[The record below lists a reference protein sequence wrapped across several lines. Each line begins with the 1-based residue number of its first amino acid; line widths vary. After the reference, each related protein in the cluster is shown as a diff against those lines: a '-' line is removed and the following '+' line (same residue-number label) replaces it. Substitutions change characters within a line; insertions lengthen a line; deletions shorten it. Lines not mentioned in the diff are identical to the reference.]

1 MSTKSNDNAVAAGAN
16 RRTGRVSHGA
26 ATKRFRR
33 LTCAYATAGRH
44 AQSAQVDLL
53 LPTAL
58 RGETLPSDHRLTSLR
73 LELAY
78 FSGLA
83 WLRVNAT
90 GGAGVILQFERVRPR
105 RAARFQPLRSQE
117 ITPKFLDRTIRALK
131 RWKFDIVSMDEVC
144 RRAVTLASPR
154 RFACLTFDGGYRD
167 LMTSAYPL
175 LARHGVPFTVYL
187 PTAFPDGL
195 GEAWWLALEEVIA
208 REKRVSLMMDGK
220 ERRFDIG
227 TTSEKYQLYD
237 FLGSWMR
244 SLSPTGLSSAINDL
258 CRRYSVDLA
267 ALSREASMDWTE
279 LAKLAADPLVT
290 IGSATVNYPV
300 LSTLKDV
307 AALREMTMGRAVAEA
322 AFRRDVRH
330 FAYPFGDRASWRP
343 QHAAMAAEAG
353 LASAVST
360 IPGVVEAEGRTDLHT
375 LPRIAWDGR
384 QRSLRVMRVM
394 LSGITFPS
402 AKRARGRN
410 P

>member
-1 MSTKSNDNAVAAGAN
+1 LPFDQK
-16 RRTGRVSHGA
+16 
-26 ATKRFRR
+26 
-33 LTCAYATAGRH
+33 LTR
-44 AQSAQVDLL
+44 
-53 LPTAL
+53 
-58 RGETLPSDHRLTSLR
+58 LR

-83 WLRVNAT
+83 WLRARAK
-90 GGAGVILQFERVRPR
+90 GGAGVILRFERVRPR
-105 RAARFQPLRSQE
+105 RTARFQPLRSHE
-117 ITPKFLDRTIRALK
+117 ITPKFLDRTIGALK

-175 LARHGVPFTVYL
+175 LAQHGVPFTVYL

-195 GEAWWLALEEVIA
+195 GEAWWLALEEVIG
-208 REKRVSLMMDGK
+208 REKRVNLMMDGK
-220 ERRFDIG
+220 ERRFDIE

-237 FLGSWMR
+237 FLGRWMR
-244 SLSPTGLSSAINDL
+244 SLPPTELSSAINDL
-258 CRRYSVDLA
+258 CKRYSVDLA

-300 LSTLKDV
+300 LSALKDV

-330 FAYPFGDRASWRP
+330 FAYPFGDRASWRS
-343 QHAAMAAEAG
+343 QHAAMAADAG
-353 LASAVST
+353 LASAVSI
-360 IPGVVEAEGRTDLHT
+360 IPGVVEAEGRTDLHA

-394 LSGITFPS
+394 LSGMTFPPGKHAS
-402 AKRARGRN
+402 SRN